1 MCTHIYTYNKVLH
14 PNTLTL
20 CCTIKAMITIFFI
33 STYNAVY
40 MFLIRIYAFF
50 FKIHLFE
57 GGVHRK
63 RVRARGR
70 ERKNP
75 NQTSC

>member
-50 FKIHLFE
+50 SRFIYLRGGAQEE
-57 GGVHRK
+57 GQSE
-63 RVRARGR
+63 R
-70 ERKNP
+70 EREKE
-75 NQTSC
+75 S